1 MDKEINFQIKNHK
14 KLNTKIIFIT
24 YLKQTLST
32 DEKLLELALKEWERL
47 IIENS
52 KCVIIVDTRILKS
65 VSYEYLWSKLDRIT
79 QMDTIIKSNVI
90 CIVYLINNKLFKVMA
105 NSIMS
110 IYKPVTKIRLS
121 NCIEDGMKFINSVC
135 PKKEEKDGK
144 EEKE

>member
-1 MDKEINFQIKNHK
+1 MEQEISFQIKNHK
-14 KLNTKIIFIT
+14 KINTKIIFIT
-24 YLKQTLST
+24 YLKEKLSR
-32 DEKLLELALKEWERL
+32 DENLLELALKEWERL

-52 KCVIIVDTRILKS
+52 KCIVIIDTRSLKS

-90 CIVYLINNKLFKVMA
+90 CIVYLINNKIFKVMA

-121 NCIEDGMKFINSVC
+121 NSIEDGMKFINSFNSINQ
-135 PKKEEKDGK
+135 EKDEK
-144 EEKE
+144 DEKE